1 MEINVTPLSDA
12 PTIPKATTY
21 QGAFLPAKK
30 KSAAFLP
37 LPVKWPIKN
46 NTPTYR
52 HDMSINV
59 VADIAPNLHVRTPSL
74 AFYLYPVQ
82 QLPSRLIEAAVDQI
96 STLPGIGRR
105 TALRLALSL
114 LRRDNERVKSF
125 AEAIVAMSEGVTPC
139 DVCHNLTEQITC
151 SICSTPLRNKNVI
164 CVVEDIRDLL
174 AIENVGSFRGVYH
187 VLGGIISPMDGVGPS
202 DLNIEALISRLA
214 EINTKE
220 VETSDDKESDSEI
233 EIIFALPAT
242 MEGDTTSFY
251 LYKKLASFEVKI
263 TTLARG
269 VAVGEAL
276 QHADE
281 ATLARSMD
289 NRTLYEC

>member
-1 MEINVTPLSDA
+1 M
-12 PTIPKATTY
+12 
-21 QGAFLPAKK
+21 
-30 KSAAFLP
+30 
-37 LPVKWPIKN
+37 
-46 NTPTYR
+46 R
-52 HDMSINV
+52 INV
-59 VADIAPNLHVRTPSL
+59 VADMVPNLHVRTPAL
-74 AFYLYPVQ
+74 AFYLYTVQ

-114 LRRDNERVKSF
+114 LRRDNERVRSL
-125 AEAIVAMSEGVTPC
+125 ADAIVAMSEGVKPC
-139 DVCHNLTEQITC
+139 DVCHNLTEQVTC
-151 SICSTPLRNKNVI
+151 SICTAPTRNKDLI

-174 AIENVGSFRGVYH
+174 AIENVGTFRGVYH
-187 VLGGIISPMDGVGPS
+187 VLGGVISPMDGVGPA
-202 DLNIEALISRLA
+202 DLTIEPLIRRLA
-214 EINTKE
+214 EKNTAAG
-220 VETSDDKESDSEI
+220 VDLSAGPVSESAT

-251 LYKKLASFEVKI
+251 LYKKMVSFELKI

>member
-1 MEINVTPLSDA
+1 M
-12 PTIPKATTY
+12 
-21 QGAFLPAKK
+21 
-30 KSAAFLP
+30 
-37 LPVKWPIKN
+37 
-46 NTPTYR
+46 R
-52 HDMSINV
+52 INV
-59 VADIAPNLHVRTPSL
+59 VADMVPNLHVRTPAL
-74 AFYLYPVQ
+74 AFYLYTVQ

-114 LRRDNERVKSF
+114 LRRDNERVRSL
-125 AEAIVAMSEGVTPC
+125 ADAIVAMSEGVKPC
-139 DVCHNLTEQITC
+139 DVCHNLTEQVTC
-151 SICSTPLRNKNVI
+151 SICAAPTRNKDLI

-174 AIENVGSFRGVYH
+174 AIENVGTFRGVYH

-202 DLNIEALISRLA
+202 DLNIEPLIRRLA
-214 EINTKE
+214 EKNTVAAVDISE
-220 VETSDDKESDSEI
+220 GPISDAPISEGDT

-251 LYKKLASFEVKI
+251 LYKKMVSFEIKI

>member
-1 MEINVTPLSDA
+1 M
-12 PTIPKATTY
+12 
-21 QGAFLPAKK
+21 
-30 KSAAFLP
+30 
-37 LPVKWPIKN
+37 
-46 NTPTYR
+46 R
-52 HDMSINV
+52 INV
-59 VADIAPNLHVRTPSL
+59 VADMVPNLHVRTPPL
-74 AFYLYPVQ
+74 AFYLYTVQ

-114 LRRDNERVKSF
+114 LRRDNERVRSL
-125 AEAIVAMSEGVTPC
+125 ADAIVAMSEGVKPC
-139 DVCHNLTEQITC
+139 DVCHNLTEQVTC
-151 SICSTPLRNKNVI
+151 SICTTPTRNKDLI

-174 AIENVGSFRGVYH
+174 AIENVGTFRGVYH

-202 DLNIEALISRLA
+202 DLNIEPLIRRLA
-214 EINTKE
+214 EKNKAAGVDLSE
-220 VETSDDKESDSEI
+220 GPVSESAT

-251 LYKKLASFEVKI
+251 LYKKMVSFELKI

>member
-1 MEINVTPLSDA
+1 M
-12 PTIPKATTY
+12 
-21 QGAFLPAKK
+21 
-30 KSAAFLP
+30 
-37 LPVKWPIKN
+37 
-46 NTPTYR
+46 
-52 HDMSINV
+52 
-59 VADIAPNLHVRTPSL
+59 APNLHVRTPAL
-74 AFYLYPVQ
+74 AFYIYTVQ

-114 LRRDNERVKSF
+114 LKRDSERVRSL
-125 AEAIVAMSEGVTPC
+125 AEAIVAMSEGVKPC
-139 DVCHNLTEQITC
+139 DVCHNLTEQVTC
-151 SICSTPLRNKNVI
+151 SICAAPTRNRNLI

-174 AIENVGSFRGVYH
+174 AIENVGTFQGVYH

-202 DLNIEALISRLA
+202 DLTIEPLIRRLSDT
-214 EINTKE
+214 NTNAGI
-220 VETSDDKESDSEI
+220 DISEGRVSENAT

-242 MEGDTTSFY
+242 MEGDTTSFF
-251 LYKKLASFEVKI
+251 LYKKMVSFDIKI

-289 NRTLYEC
+289 NRTLYEG

>member
-1 MEINVTPLSDA
+1 M
-12 PTIPKATTY
+12 
-21 QGAFLPAKK
+21 
-30 KSAAFLP
+30 
-37 LPVKWPIKN
+37 
-46 NTPTYR
+46 R
-52 HDMSINV
+52 INV
-59 VADIAPNLHVRTPSL
+59 VADMVPNLHVRTPAL
-74 AFYLYPVQ
+74 AFYIYTVQ

-114 LRRDNERVKSF
+114 LRRDSERVRSL
-125 AEAIVAMSEGVTPC
+125 AEAIVAMSEGVKPC
-139 DVCHNLTEQITC
+139 DVCHNLTEQVTC
-151 SICSTPLRNKNVI
+151 SICAAPTRNRNLI

-187 VLGGIISPMDGVGPS
+187 VLGGVISPMDGVGPS
-202 DLNIEALISRLA
+202 DLTIDPLIRRLSETNSDA
-214 EINTKE
+214 GSDLSE
-220 VETSDDKESDSEI
+220 VPVSKSTT

-242 MEGDTTSFY
+242 MEGDTTAFF
-251 LYKKLASFEVKI
+251 LYKKMVSFDIKI

-289 NRTLYEC
+289 NRTLYEG

>member
-1 MEINVTPLSDA
+1 M
-12 PTIPKATTY
+12 
-21 QGAFLPAKK
+21 
-30 KSAAFLP
+30 
-37 LPVKWPIKN
+37 
-46 NTPTYR
+46 R
-52 HDMSINV
+52 INV
-59 VADIAPNLHVRTPSL
+59 VVDMVPNLHVRTPAL
-74 AFYLYPVQ
+74 AFYLYTVQ

-114 LRRDNERVKSF
+114 LSRDNERVRSL
-125 AEAIVAMSEGVTPC
+125 ADAIVAMSEGVKPC
-139 DVCHNLTEQITC
+139 DVCYNLTEQVTC
-151 SICSTPLRNKNVI
+151 SICAAPTRNKDLI

-174 AIENVGSFRGVYH
+174 AIENVGTFRGVYH
-187 VLGGIISPMDGVGPS
+187 VLGGVISPMDGVGPA
-202 DLNIEALISRLA
+202 DLTIEPLIRRLA
-214 EINTKE
+214 EKHTVAGVDISE
-220 VETSDDKESDSEI
+220 GPVSESAT

-251 LYKKLASFEVKI
+251 LYKKMVSFELKI

>member
-1 MEINVTPLSDA
+1 MV
-12 PTIPKATTY
+12 
-21 QGAFLPAKK
+21 
-30 KSAAFLP
+30 
-37 LPVKWPIKN
+37 
-46 NTPTYR
+46 
-52 HDMSINV
+52 
-59 VADIAPNLHVRTPSL
+59 PNLHVRTPPL
-74 AFYLYPVQ
+74 AFYLYTVQ

-114 LRRDNERVKSF
+114 LRRDNERVRSL
-125 AEAIVAMSEGVTPC
+125 ADAIVAMSEGVKPC
-139 DVCHNLTEQITC
+139 DVCHNLTEQVTC
-151 SICSTPLRNKNVI
+151 SICTTPTRNKDLI

-174 AIENVGSFRGVYH
+174 AIENVGTFRGVYH

-202 DLNIEALISRLA
+202 DLNIEPLIRRLA
-214 EINTKE
+214 EKNTVAGVDISE
-220 VETSDDKESDSEI
+220 GPVSESAT

-251 LYKKLASFEVKI
+251 LYKKMVSFELKI

>member
-1 MEINVTPLSDA
+1 M
-12 PTIPKATTY
+12 
-21 QGAFLPAKK
+21 
-30 KSAAFLP
+30 
-37 LPVKWPIKN
+37 
-46 NTPTYR
+46 R
-52 HDMSINV
+52 INV
-59 VADIAPNLHVRTPSL
+59 VADMVPNLHVRTPPL
-74 AFYLYPVQ
+74 AFYLYTVQ

-114 LRRDNERVKSF
+114 LRRDNERVRSL
-125 AEAIVAMSEGVTPC
+125 ADAIVAMSEGVKPC
-139 DVCHNLTEQITC
+139 DVCHNLTEQVTC
-151 SICSTPLRNKNVI
+151 SICTTPTRNKDLI

-174 AIENVGSFRGVYH
+174 AIENVGTFRGVYH

-202 DLNIEALISRLA
+202 DLNIEPLIRRLA
-214 EINTKE
+214 EKNTVAGVDIAE
-220 VETSDDKESDSEI
+220 GPVSESAT

-251 LYKKLASFEVKI
+251 LYKKMVSFELKI